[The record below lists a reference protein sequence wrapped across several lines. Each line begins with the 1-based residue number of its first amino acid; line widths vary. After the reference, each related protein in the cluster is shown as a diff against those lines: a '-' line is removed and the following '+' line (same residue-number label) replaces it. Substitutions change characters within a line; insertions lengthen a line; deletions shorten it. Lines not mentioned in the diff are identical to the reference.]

1 MLSDWQFGNWKF
13 PSQDV
18 LGSTEEW
25 LETVIV
31 RIFIDA
37 TIPPLSDEATQSR
50 FDLDIPL
57 HQELWRLCIRYAQY
71 LM

>member
-57 HQELWRLCIRYAQY
+57 H
-71 LM
+71 